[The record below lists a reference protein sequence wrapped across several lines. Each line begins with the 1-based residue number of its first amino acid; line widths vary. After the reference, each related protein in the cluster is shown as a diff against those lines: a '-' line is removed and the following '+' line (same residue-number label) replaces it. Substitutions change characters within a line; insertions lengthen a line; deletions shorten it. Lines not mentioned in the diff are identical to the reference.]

1 MSSLTEEVMEESRDG
16 VLWGGFWRFGKKGET
31 GFEKEAER
39 LEDIK
44 EQAIFTYESLWII
57 EVFWVMKV
65 NGGLKV
71 FELWKQWE
79 LWEVFGGGV
88 N

>member
-1 MSSLTEEVMEESRDG
+1 MEELRDG
-16 VLWGGFWRFGKKGET
+16 VLWEGFWRFSKKGET

-44 EQAIFTYESLWII
+44 EQVIFTYESLWIM

-65 NGGLKV
+65 NGDLKGI
-71 FELWKQWE
+71 ELW
-79 LWEVFGGGV
+79 
-88 N
+88 